1 MTRIWKCS
9 WTRSRKQAAS
19 AFSPTNSAARRSNVP
34 VSMVGNAAHQT
45 KTLCARPNAGLSGS
59 MEQGEAR
66 VGYEA
71 VDRII
76 GAARSRGRF
85 CLPLRSSLFSG
96 ESPRNFLILP
106 PNPAQ
111 QRSWTCTIFPAP
123 RIRQPYTLHH
133 PASGGSSLMP
143 SSHTDPESCARHNLG
158 SSRPARRLPQCT
170 LRRNLRSTAQP
181 QNTKTLRASK
191 ALGLRL

>member
-1 MTRIWKCS
+1 MRVSRILCRSENFNPCGLDTPECRPMTRIWKCS

-34 VSMVGNAAHQT
+34 VSLVGNAAHQT

-111 QRSWTCTIFPAP
+111 QGSWPCTIFPAP

-133 PASGGSSLMP
+133 PGP
-143 SSHTDPESCARHNLG
+143 
-158 SSRPARRLPQCT
+158 RRLIAH
-170 LRRNLRSTAQP
+170 AQ
-181 QNTKTLRASK
+181 LA
-191 ALGLRL
+191 

>member
-34 VSMVGNAAHQT
+34 VSLVGNSAHQT

-106 PNPAQ
+106 PI
-111 QRSWTCTIFPAP
+111 QRSKNLGPAP
-123 RIRQPYTLHH
+123 SLQLRVIRQPYTLHH
-133 PASGGSSLMP
+133 PARGGSSLMP
-143 SSHTDPESCARHNLG
+143 SSHTDPEICARHNLG
-158 SSRPARRLPQCT
+158 SSRPARRLPRCT

-181 QNTKTLRASK
+181 QKTKTLRASK

>member
-34 VSMVGNAAHQT
+34 VSLVGNAAHQT

-66 VGYEA
+66 DGYEA

-106 PNPAQ
+106 PI
-111 QRSWTCTIFPAP
+111 QRSKNLGPAP
-123 RIRQPYTLHH
+123 SLQLRVIRQPYTLHH

-143 SSHTDPESCARHNLG
+143 SSHTDPEICARHNLG

-181 QNTKTLRASK
+181 QKTKTLRASK